1 MFEFFAN
8 IFGYL
13 LQFLYTLVN
22 NYGLAIILFTLII
35 KLLLLPLSIKQQ
47 KTMKKSSELQEK
59 VKVMQFKYK
68 NDPEKLNKEMMNLY
82 KTENVSPFSGCLTS
96 IIQMLLLLSIF
107 YLVRSPLTFM
117 EKIPQENINTYIQQ
131 LKDEGKVISNVYPE
145 IDLIRETELLKEKKH
160 NFLKSIKMSEDD
172 LLPKYECS
180 ICNDTG
186 YIAENNSFTMC
197 SCLKQ
202 KLINISYNKSN
213 INKLDFENFSNF
225 DINMYSD
232 EINEEKYH
240 SSVSPRQNILIIKK
254 IVDNFLADFDNPK
267 GKNLLFTGSPGLG
280 KTFLSNCIAK
290 ELIDNGKIVLYQTAP
305 IMLDNIIDCKFGKNN
320 ISKDFLD
327 NIFNSDLLI
336 IDDLGTESINNI
348 KFTELFNVINTR
360 ILSNKKTIISTNLSI
375 QNLFSIY
382 DERIVSRIVG
392 YYNIC
397 KFFGDDIRFK
407 IRNI

>member
-1 MFEFFAN
+1 MSDSVLKD
-8 IFGYL
+8 L
-13 LQFLYTLVN
+13 LKEYEIKRLHAEQLADEKKDQLFKKYPELEKIN
-22 NYGLAIILFTLII
+22 SEIAKCGLN
-35 KLLLLPLSIKQQ
+35 LSR
-47 KTMKKSSELQEK
+47 
-59 VKVMQFKYK
+59 
-68 NDPEKLNKEMMNLY
+68 EKLQAHDN
-82 KTENVSPFSGCLTS
+82 S
-96 IIQMLLLLSIF
+96 
-107 YLVRSPLTFM
+107 
-117 EKIPQENINTYIQQ
+117 KIDVLKQE
-131 LKDEGKVISNVYPE
+131 L
-145 IDLIRETELLKEKKH
+145 ELLKEKKH

-348 KFTELFNVINTR
+348 KFTELFNIINTR

>member
-1 MFEFFAN
+1 MSNE
-8 IFGYL
+8 
-13 LQFLYTLVN
+13 
-22 NYGLAIILFTLII
+22 ILSD
-35 KLLLLPLSIKQQ
+35 LLLEYDQKKRKAELDLEKRKQELYE
-47 KTMKKSSELQEK
+47 KVPRLQEIEDSLNT
-59 VKVMQFKYK
+59 FAITTTK
-68 NDPEKLNKEMMNLY
+68 NILNGNTTSFNE
-82 KTENVSPFSGCLTS
+82 LTS
-96 IIQMLLLLSIF
+96 KVENLKKEK
-107 YLVRSPLTFM
+107 
-117 EKIPQENINTYIQQ
+117 EKILQNNDIP
-131 LKDEGKVISNVYPE
+131 
-145 IDLIRETELLKEKKH
+145 KE
-160 NFLKSIKMSEDD
+160 FLE
-172 LLPKYECS
+172 PYYECK
-180 ICNDTG
+180 ICKDTG
-186 YIAENNSFTMC
+186 YIQTQNSASAMC
-197 SCLKQ
+197 PCLKQ
-202 KLINISYNKSN
+202 KLLDISYNKSN

>member
-1 MFEFFAN
+1 MSDSVLKDLLKEYEIKRLHAEQLADEKRDQLFKKYPEFEEINSEIAKC
-8 IFGYL
+8 
-13 LQFLYTLVN
+13 
-22 NYGLAIILFTLII
+22 GLN
-35 KLLLLPLSIKQQ
+35 LSR
-47 KTMKKSSELQEK
+47 
-59 VKVMQFKYK
+59 
-68 NDPEKLNKEMMNLY
+68 EKLQAHDN
-82 KTENVSPFSGCLTS
+82 
-96 IIQMLLLLSIF
+96 Q
-107 YLVRSPLTFM
+107 
-117 EKIPQENINTYIQQ
+117 KIDVLKQE
-131 LKDEGKVISNVYPE
+131 L
-145 IDLIRETELLKEKKH
+145 ELLKEKKH

-267 GKNLLFTGSPGLG
+267 EKNLLFTGSPGLG

-348 KFTELFNVINTR
+348 K
-360 ILSNKKTIISTNLSI
+360 
-375 QNLFSIY
+375 
-382 DERIVSRIVG
+382 
-392 YYNIC
+392 
-397 KFFGDDIRFK
+397 
-407 IRNI
+407 

>member
-1 MFEFFAN
+1 MSDTVLKDLLKEYEIKRLHAEQLADEKKEQLFKRYPEFEQINSEIAKC
-8 IFGYL
+8 
-13 LQFLYTLVN
+13 
-22 NYGLAIILFTLII
+22 GLALTR
-35 KLLLLPLSIKQQ
+35 
-47 KTMKKSSELQEK
+47 
-59 VKVMQFKYK
+59 
-68 NDPEKLNKEMMNLY
+68 EKLQAQNSSKI
-82 KTENVSPFSGCLTS
+82 VS
-96 IIQMLLLLSIF
+96 
-107 YLVRSPLTFM
+107 
-117 EKIPQENINTYIQQ
+117 
-131 LKDEGKVISNVYPE
+131 LKQK
-145 IDLIRETELLKEKKH
+145 LELLKEKKH
-160 NFLKSIKMSEDD
+160 SFLQSINLNEAN

-186 YIAENNSFTMC
+186 YISSTDNLTMC

-213 INKLDFENFSNF
+213 INKLAFENFNNF

-240 SSVSPRQNILIIKK
+240 STVSPRQNILIIKK

-320 ISKDFLD
+320 ISKDFLES
-327 NIFNSDLLI
+327 IFNSDLLI

>member
-1 MFEFFAN
+1 MADTVLKDLLKEYEIKRLRAEQIADKNMESLFSKYPEFEKINSEIAKC
-8 IFGYL
+8 
-13 LQFLYTLVN
+13 
-22 NYGLAIILFTLII
+22 GLNLA
-35 KLLLLPLSIKQQ
+35 K
-47 KTMKKSSELQEK
+47 
-59 VKVMQFKYK
+59 
-68 NDPEKLNKEMMNLY
+68 EKLQSSDCSKINL
-82 KTENVSPFSGCLTS
+82 
-96 IIQMLLLLSIF
+96 
-107 YLVRSPLTFM
+107 
-117 EKIPQENINTYIQQ
+117 
-131 LKDEGKVISNVYPE
+131 LKQK
-145 IDLIRETELLKEKKH
+145 LELLKENKH
-160 NFLKSIKMSEDD
+160 SVLKSMNLTETD

-186 YIAENNSFTMC
+186 YIHSNGNFTMC

-202 KLINISYNKSN
+202 KLINISYNKCN
-213 INKLDFENFSNF
+213 INKLDFENFSTFN
-225 DINMYSD
+225 INMYSD
-232 EINEEKYH
+232 EVNEQKYH

-254 IVDNFLADFDNPK
+254 IIDNFLSDFDNPK

-305 IMLDNIIDCKFGKNN
+305 IMLDNIIDCKFSKNN
-320 ISKDFLD
+320 IPKDFL
-327 NIFNSDLLI
+327 NNVLSADLLI

-348 KFTELFNVINTR
+348 KFTELFNIINTR
-360 ILSNKKTIISTNLSI
+360 ILNNKKTIISTNLSI

>member
-1 MFEFFAN
+1 MSDTVLKDLLKEYELKKIHAEQLADEKKEQLFKQYPEFEQINSDIA
-8 IFGYL
+8 
-13 LQFLYTLVN
+13 TC
-22 NYGLAIILFTLII
+22 GLALSKERLQAQNSSKISSLKQ
-35 KLLLLPLSIKQQ
+35 KL
-47 KTMKKSSELQEK
+47 
-59 VKVMQFKYK
+59 
-68 NDPEKLNKEMMNLY
+68 
-82 KTENVSPFSGCLTS
+82 
-96 IIQMLLLLSIF
+96 
-107 YLVRSPLTFM
+107 
-117 EKIPQENINTYIQQ
+117 
-131 LKDEGKVISNVYPE
+131 
-145 IDLIRETELLKEKKH
+145 ELLKEKKH
-160 NFLKSIKMSEDD
+160 SFLQSINLTEAD

-180 ICNDTG
+180 ICNDSG
-186 YIAENNSFTMC
+186 YITSANNLTMC

-213 INKLDFENFSNF
+213 INKLDFENFNNF
-225 DINMYSD
+225 NVNMYSD
-232 EINEEKYH
+232 EVNEEKYH

-254 IVDNFLADFDNPK
+254 IIDNFLADFDNLK
-267 GKNLLFTGSPGLG
+267 GKNLLFTGNPGLG

-290 ELIDNGKIVLYQTAP
+290 ELIDTGKIVLYQTAP

-320 ISKDFLD
+320 IPKDFLD

-360 ILSNKKTIISTNLSI
+360 ILNNKKTIISTNLSI

>member
-1 MFEFFAN
+1 M
-8 IFGYL
+8 
-13 LQFLYTLVN
+13 
-22 NYGLAIILFTLII
+22 
-35 KLLLLPLSIKQQ
+35 
-47 KTMKKSSELQEK
+47 
-59 VKVMQFKYK
+59 
-68 NDPEKLNKEMMNLY
+68 
-82 KTENVSPFSGCLTS
+82 
-96 IIQMLLLLSIF
+96 IIQ
-107 YLVRSPLTFM
+107 
-117 EKIPQENINTYIQQ
+117 KIDVLKQE
-131 LKDEGKVISNVYPE
+131 L
-145 IDLIRETELLKEKKH
+145 ELLKEKKH

-186 YIAENNSFTMC
+186 YIAENNSYTMC

-267 GKNLLFTGSPGLG
+267 EKNLLFTGSPGLG